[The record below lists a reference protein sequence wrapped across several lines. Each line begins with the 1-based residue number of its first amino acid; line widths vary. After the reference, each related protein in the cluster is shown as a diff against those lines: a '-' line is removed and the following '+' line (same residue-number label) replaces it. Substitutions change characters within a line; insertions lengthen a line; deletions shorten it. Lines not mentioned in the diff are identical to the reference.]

1 MTNLPD
7 FFKHKIVDTIEDEDI
22 KNYLMIETANLK
34 DLERFIVWTK
44 RQDIFR
50 NQDYSKAF
58 PNTYKL
64 LEPYW
69 GMVNNL
75 HE

>member
-7 FFKHKIVDTIEDEDI
+7 YLKSKIVDTIEDEDI
-22 KNYLMIETANLK
+22 KNYLTIETANLK
-34 DLERFIVWTK
+34 DLQRMIVWTK
-44 RQDIFR
+44 RQDR
-50 NQDYSKAF
+50 YRKQDYSKAF
-58 PNTYKL
+58 PNTFEL
-64 LEPYW
+64 LKPYW